1 MKFIAITAAVC
12 YYFTIVVFGAIL
24 LAAAQLRA
32 PTGAT
37 FDTWRL
43 NYEANRVLH
52 AKLKADLQI
61 ATKNV
66 RDALN
71 YQLGNQECLR
81 FFDKDGLPQM
91 KLLDPDDAIA
101 VAEARKNHT
110 DLSQLKGDVYC
121 IIKGFSWVKNDISY
135 YKSLAESDAEEV
147 NELRKSME
155 TANQQYAELIKGHND
170 FLAFK
175 EMEKVWYLQ
184 PFVLAPYDL
193 LVLLLVVF
201 MGALGGVVRLLR
213 DYGSANKPNPIG
225 AEYLF
230 VPMIGAVVAVGGY
243 VLAMTGLLLLSSAK
257 DQSSLSPFMIS
268 LVGIVSGLLARE
280 VIDTLSARGRKM
292 LTAENDAA
300 QVGNT

>member
-12 YYFTIVVFGAIL
+12 YYFTIVIFGAIL

-52 AKLKADLQI
+52 EKLKIDLQI
-61 ATKNV
+61 A
-66 RDALN
+66 
-71 YQLGNQECLR
+71 NQRAKSNLHGQWANELCLR
-81 FFDKDGLPQM
+81 FFDQDGLPQM
-91 KLLDPDDAIA
+91 KLVEPDTAKA
-101 VAEARKNHT
+101 VAAARQNNIDPSKLT
-110 DLSQLKGDVYC
+110 GDLNC
-121 IIKGFSWVKNDISY
+121 IVKGFSWVKNDINY

-147 NELRKSME
+147 SELRKSLE
-155 TANQQYAELIKGHND
+155 SANQQYAELIKGHND